1 MSRGGEASLRL
12 PGPLLLI
19 GAGKMASALL
29 EGWLRLGVD
38 PAQVFAVDPGPAPEI
53 VSMLA
58 GAGVALNASEIPE
71 PAVVLLAVKPQMLD
85 DVVPLLRR
93 HVGAGTLVMS
103 VLAGKSLASLEAV
116 LPEGTPVVRTM
127 PNTPAAVGRGMT
139 ALVATAAVTGVQ
151 RALADALVS
160 ASGEAAWLEDEAQM
174 DAVTAVSG
182 CGPAY
187 VFLLVEAM
195 ANAGV
200 AAGLA
205 PELAMQLARTTVAG
219 AGELLHRSELPAET
233 LRVNVTSKGGVTAE
247 ALAVLMAPD
256 GLQPLFDKAL
266 ARAAER
272 SRELAG

>member
-1 MSRGGEASLRL
+1 MTGGATSLQL

-19 GAGKMASALL
+19 GAGKMATALL

-38 PAQVFAVDPGPAPEI
+38 PKQVFAIDPGPVPEI
-53 VSMLA
+53 VEMLA
-58 GAGVALNASEIPE
+58 GAGVALNATEVPE
-71 PAVVLLAVKPQMLD
+71 PAVILLAVKPQVLG

-93 HVGAGTLVMS
+93 HVGPRTLVMS
-103 VLAGKSLASLEAV
+103 VLAGKSLAALEAV
-116 LPEGTPVVRTM
+116 LPQGTPVVRTM

-139 ALVATAAVTGVQ
+139 ALVANAAVSRAQ
-151 RALADALVS
+151 RELADALVS
-160 ASGEAAWLEDEAQM
+160 AAGEAAWLEDEAQM

-195 ANAGV
+195 AKAGV

-205 PELAMQLARTTVAG
+205 PDLAMQLARSTVTG
-219 AGELLHRSELPAET
+219 AGELLHRSDLSAET

-256 GLQPLFDKAL
+256 GIQPLFDKAL